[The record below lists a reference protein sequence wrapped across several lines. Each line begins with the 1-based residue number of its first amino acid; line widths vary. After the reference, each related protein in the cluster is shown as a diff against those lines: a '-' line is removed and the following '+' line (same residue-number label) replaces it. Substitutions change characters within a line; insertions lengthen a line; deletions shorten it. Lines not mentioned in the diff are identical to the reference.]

1 MPALPS
7 YRNQSIDL
15 QAAVRK
21 LALCIQYR
29 RCGIVFLVPIVPK
42 ILCMCVCV
50 CVCVCVWVGGWGG
63 VSVCVRARISIQRES
78 FICLK
83 RLEMSENR

>member
-21 LALCIQYR
+21 LALRIQYR

-42 ILCMCVCV
+42 ILCVCV
-50 CVCVCVWVGGWGG
+50 CVCVCVGVWVGVG
-63 VSVCVRARISIQRES
+63 VCVRARISIQRES

>member
-1 MPALPS
+1 MPVLPS

-42 ILCMCVCV
+42 ILC
-50 CVCVCVWVGGWGG
+50 VWVGGG
-63 VSVCVRARISIQRES
+63 VWVGVGVCVRARISIQRES